1 MYQQIELWGE
11 KNEKM
16 KEKSK
21 SFHCK
26 ADRQGRLSPCLVCSV
41 CPCVSLSAFIYYF
54 SIFFSY
60 FFSFFLRLVAVFF
73 AKKPLEQRSLA
84 GLCNVNCKLA
94 IDRERERGSEMQD
107 VKMPTNRT
115 GLFIFFFLFWLCQ
128 FWGLTLEFKLRLL
141 LLLCPL
147 HLQLRLLNNQKIKIN
162 NNETIR
168 NEMISNRK

>member
-41 CPCVSLSAFIYYF
+41 CPFVCQSVCIYLLF
-54 SIFFSY
+54 QHLFQLFFETCCC
-60 FFSFFLRLVAVFF
+60 FF

-94 IDRERERGSEMQD
+94 IDREREGVRC
-107 VKMPTNRT
+107 KMWRCQRT
-115 GLFIFFFLFWLCQ
+115 EPVSAFFFFFLFV
-128 FWGLTLEFKLRLL
+128 LTLSILSFDFKV
-141 LLLCPL
+141 
-147 HLQLRLLNNQKIKIN
+147 QAATVVIIVVVIVVSAAFTVAFVEQSKNQN
-162 NNETIR
+162 Q
-168 NEMISNRK
+168 